1 MSFMDEIGKMAGG
14 LLGSATPQA
23 AASAAS
29 EHVANMDSGALGDH
43 LTQSLG
49 NMDQGSLVALGQQLL
64 SSFTNHPA
72 YSGDASSATQDAGV
86 AQSDVASGN
95 PDAIGALIAYAK
107 NNPAVLQNAASHFLG
122 NNPNAISSLAPGLLQ
137 GIMGKLTGH

>member
-14 LLGSATPQA
+14 LLGGASPEA

-29 EHVANMDSGALGDH
+29 DHVANMDSGALGDH

-49 NMDQGSLVALGQQLL
+49 TMDQGSLMGLGQQLL

-72 YSGDASSATQDAGV
+72 YSGDANSATQDAGV
-86 AQSDVASGN
+86 SQADVASGN
-95 PDAIGALIAYAK
+95 PGAIGTLIDYAK
-107 NNPAVLQNAASHFLG
+107 NNPGILQNAASHFLG

-137 GIMGKLTGH
+137 GIMGKLGGH

>member
-14 LLGSATPQA
+14 FLGGASPAD

-29 EHVANMDSGALGDH
+29 DHVANMDSSQLGDH

-49 NMDQGSLVALGQQLL
+49 NMDPSSLAGLGQQLL

-72 YSGDASSATQDAGV
+72 YNGDANTATQDAGV
-86 AQSDVASGN
+86 SQADVAAGD
-95 PDAIGALIAYAK
+95 PGAIGALINMAK
-107 NNPAVLQNAASHFLG
+107 SNPGVLQQAASSFLG
-122 NNPNAISSLAPGLLQ
+122 NNPGAIGSLAPGLLQ
-137 GIMGKLTGH
+137 GIMGKLGG

>member
-14 LLGSATPQA
+14 LLGGTSPEAT
-23 AASAAS
+23 ASAAS
-29 EHVANMDSGALGDH
+29 DHVANMDSGALGDH

-49 NMDQGSLVALGQQLL
+49 TMDKGSLMGLGQQLL

-72 YSGDASSATQDAGV
+72 YSGDANSATQDAGV
-86 AQSDVASGN
+86 SQADVASGD
-95 PDAIGALIAYAK
+95 PGAIGTLIDYAK
-107 NNPAVLQNAASHFLG
+107 NNPGILQNAASHFLG

-137 GIMGKLTGH
+137 GIMGKLGGH